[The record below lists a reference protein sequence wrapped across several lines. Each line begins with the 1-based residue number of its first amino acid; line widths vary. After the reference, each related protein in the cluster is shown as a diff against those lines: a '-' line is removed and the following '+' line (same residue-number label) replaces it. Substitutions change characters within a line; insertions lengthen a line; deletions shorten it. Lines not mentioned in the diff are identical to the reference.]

1 MAGIRGLSPLRLFHQ
16 SIEHALKY
24 NKIYI
29 VNFHPR
35 EHIFGDLFDD
45 TKGKSH
51 LDIEIDPCKVVA
63 SLIKYPRHCQY
74 EQTASGV
81 HSVSYENVFNASVG
95 TCKDSDPDK
104 WGHIVFIKISQKCHP
119 EFTQSYNYFLLTLII
134 SKNWRIFSPNG
145 PQCWRNPNQPIISG
159 TSVLRE
165 IRDMQP

>member
-29 VNFHPR
+29 VNFHAR

-51 LDIEIDPCKVVA
+51 LDIEIDSCKVVA
-63 SLIKYPRHCQY
+63 SLIKYPRHCQH

-81 HSVSYENVFNASVG
+81 HSVSYENAFNASVG

-104 WGHIVFIKISQKCHP
+104 
-119 EFTQSYNYFLLTLII
+119 
-134 SKNWRIFSPNG
+134 
-145 PQCWRNPNQPIISG
+145 
-159 TSVLRE
+159 
-165 IRDMQP
+165 